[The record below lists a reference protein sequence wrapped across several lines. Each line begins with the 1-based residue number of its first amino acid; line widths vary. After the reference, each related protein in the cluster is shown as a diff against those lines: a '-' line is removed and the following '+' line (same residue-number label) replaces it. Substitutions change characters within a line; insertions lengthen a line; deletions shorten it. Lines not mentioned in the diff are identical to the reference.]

1 MPRYVTLEAKQGGYW
16 LRFDFDPEIVAD
28 LKQLPYWTR
37 KWNPEMRAW
46 WIHPD
51 WIDNAKQVIERRARP
66 SDFGR
71 WKEDDDYE
79 DASGYDTFDDFAK
92 GRKDTPPPCF
102 AKLYLLPEAP
112 LEVARAAYGALAKLN
127 HPDTTIDPTEK
138 QTRHK
143 RMVEINDAWTQAE
156 TIIKARR

>member
-66 SDFGR
+66 SDYGR
-71 WKEDDDYE
+71 WKSAVNDDDYE
-79 DASGYDTFDDFAK
+79 DASGYDTFDDFTK

-102 AKLYLLPEAP
+102 AKLYLLPEVP
-112 LEVARAAYGALAKLN
+112 LEVARAAYGALAK
-127 HPDTTIDPTEK
+127 PQPP
-138 QTRHK
+138 RH
-143 RMVEINDAWTQAE
+143 DH
-156 TIIKARR
+156 